1 MEDYDKVNPIEDVID
16 KDEEARIMKELSK
29 IDGLQEY
36 LRAVMAR
43 DMRNHFESRKED
55 QDIIRG
61 GFFRTQHFAKL
72 IKKNSL

>member
-1 MEDYDKVNPIEDVID
+1 MEDYDKVNPIEDFFD
-16 KDEEARIMKELSK
+16 KEEEERIMKELSK

-43 DMRNHFESRKED
+43 DMRMHFESKKED

-61 GFFRTQHFAKL
+61 GYFRTRFFAKL
-72 IKKNSL
+72 ISKNSN